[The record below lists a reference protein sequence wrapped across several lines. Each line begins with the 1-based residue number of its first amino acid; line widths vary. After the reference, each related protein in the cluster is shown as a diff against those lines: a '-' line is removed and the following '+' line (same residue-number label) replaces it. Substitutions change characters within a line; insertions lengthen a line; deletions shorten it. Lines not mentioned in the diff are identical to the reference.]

1 MRDINRNTGDSISES
16 VYNQLSREAKL
27 NFICAEEKVNKTHS
41 IVETKSDNLSIGDAI
56 AVTVLSPV
64 ILFKTLFG

>member
-1 MRDINRNTGDSISES
+1 MKYINKNTGDAISEG
-16 VYNQLSREAKL
+16 VHAKL
-27 NFICAEEKVNKTHS
+27 SDSAKANFIQAEDVPTVTHS

-64 ILFKTLFG
+64 LIFKSIFG

>member
-1 MRDINRNTGDSISES
+1 MRYINRNTGDSISES